1 MVFNNQTF
9 NNLER
14 DISDTG
20 EAVNECKMIT
30 PRYGLRFKSI
40 PLISKEAD
48 VKVSELSS
56 AIDTALAAGAG
67 EAGWTANLIAYGD
80 ITQKEF
86 NDGTNQK
93 TGWIVTVE
101 MFGGEQGLDNSD
113 AFQRA
118 YDFLHTVGGGKLT
131 SSIRKHY
138 ITKAVKYYDDI
149 ETDLCGA
156 QVICQGAGKF
166 VSALYNA
173 DKTASISPYG
183 AEVYYKNAQSITAQN
198 PISALTLDAKK
209 GASSIVVNDASLF
222 KVGDYVFVN
231 NGYCD
236 MWRVMEDYTGSKQ
249 DWNQTDVDLWRCEI
263 SKIKSIVAN
272 TIYFEDQIAND
283 YLVKV
288 KTYGLFA
295 DENNRADHVGWNYA
309 RIERLGGVYDSKFK
323 NIKFINE
330 GATISLLAFLSVNFN
345 TLNCTFEGTGRG
357 VEYVSCYNSHIL
369 GNFSDTTSYGQSIRR
384 GSSMCIMGNATANY
398 VAGDC
403 PLIIWEGSN
412 LCVAKGIGIEG
423 KGGITG
429 HAKIGFY
436 FNSCWNCV
444 GSDFV
449 GKNLKDVASALFCR
463 EGIVISNVIGTNCDT
478 LFACYASTDV
488 TAQNGSL
495 TGYATQ
501 TRTEYTDCL
510 FRISESSDVTV
521 SNLRDT
527 KKYKATEMSGRAHMF
542 KSFDVSVSDI
552 KAENV
557 RLWSSVDD
565 DKIYLPD
572 RAKLKVK
579 NSKFK
584 DLRLTQ
590 TLADATNQ
598 TRLTDITNSE
608 IMQQVRLDY
617 INNVVFDKVK
627 ILGKDVNS
635 SLRLTISHF
644 TQLLNCYIKNNSIGI
659 DFLGGGASGNQ
670 NQTSLVY
677 LENTTVDAPTKFA
690 NYVDPSYMLQSG
702 TGISS
707 RSITTGKISVLT
719 EFPKKKTYE
728 NPGRAGHVGAWVLT
742 EATSGNIVATI
753 TSAELQSAS
762 NAMNTAKYLGKE
774 VYNSTINKFM
784 KSLGST
790 PTSSWLSLDGM
801 QTITPT

>member
-1 MVFNNQTF
+1 MAIEYPKPIAVTPVPNVRYREFTKCGQKPLAGGKIWTYEANSTTPKVTYKDPYGITPNT
-9 NNLER
+9 NPIIL
-14 DISDTG
+14 DAAG
-20 EAVNECKMIT
+20 EADIYLNGTYRFVVEDKNGVIQKDVAKIGSWYSGDLDDQMKSVNDLLETSAQTLMQ
-30 PRYGLRFKSI
+30 
-40 PLISKEAD
+40 PLQD
-48 VKVSELSS
+48 
-56 AIDTALAAGAG
+56 AINAALAAGAG
-67 EAGWTANLIAYGD
+67 EGGWNANLVEYKGS
-80 ITQKEF
+80 TQAAF

-249 DWNQTDVDLWRCEI
+249 DWNQTDIDLWRCEI

-429 HAKIGFY
+429 HAKI
-436 FNSCWNCV
+436 
-444 GSDFV
+444 
-449 GKNLKDVASALFCR
+449 
-463 EGIVISNVIGTNCDT
+463 
-478 LFACYASTDV
+478 
-488 TAQNGSL
+488 
-495 TGYATQ
+495 
-501 TRTEYTDCL
+501 
-510 FRISESSDVTV
+510 
-521 SNLRDT
+521 
-527 KKYKATEMSGRAHMF
+527 
-542 KSFDVSVSDI
+542 
-552 KAENV
+552 
-557 RLWSSVDD
+557 
-565 DKIYLPD
+565 
-572 RAKLKVK
+572 
-579 NSKFK
+579 
-584 DLRLTQ
+584 
-590 TLADATNQ
+590 
-598 TRLTDITNSE
+598 
-608 IMQQVRLDY
+608 
-617 INNVVFDKVK
+617 
-627 ILGKDVNS
+627 
-635 SLRLTISHF
+635 
-644 TQLLNCYIKNNSIGI
+644 
-659 DFLGGGASGNQ
+659 
-670 NQTSLVY
+670 
-677 LENTTVDAPTKFA
+677 
-690 NYVDPSYMLQSG
+690 
-702 TGISS
+702 
-707 RSITTGKISVLT
+707 
-719 EFPKKKTYE
+719 
-728 NPGRAGHVGAWVLT
+728 
-742 EATSGNIVATI
+742 
-753 TSAELQSAS
+753 
-762 NAMNTAKYLGKE
+762 
-774 VYNSTINKFM
+774 
-784 KSLGST
+784 
-790 PTSSWLSLDGM
+790 
-801 QTITPT
+801 